1 MVSFFLPFFPLERR
15 HIRQLFEMRV
25 SLALMGLGVGVFKE
39 PHRGVLSGCV
49 RCGGA
54 GPFALHI
61 DWGLNRQID

>member
-25 SLALMGLGVGVFKE
+25 SRALMGLGAGVFKE
-39 PHRGVLSGCV
+39 PHRGVLCGCV

-54 GPFALHI
+54 GALALHT
-61 DWGLNRQID
+61 DGGL